1 MKEYIVIPL
10 GELLNKEYNEEKLN
24 NALKKFSCQRETD
37 LEDFLVR
44 KAIPY
49 ERTNYGK
56 TYLVIDSR
64 EVRERNF

>member
-1 MKEYIVIPL
+1 MHSKSSLV
-10 GELLNKEYNEEKLN
+10 
-24 NALKKFSCQRETD
+24 NAETD

-56 TYLVIDSR
+56 TYLVIDS
-64 EVRERNF
+64 EKLEQRNF